1 MLKYL
6 NDSVSVLKGVG
17 PKKVEALDELGID
30 TIYDLL
36 TYYPFRYDDFQVK
49 DLSQIEDQEKVTIKG
64 KIAADPVVAH
74 FGRKRNL
81 LNIRLLVDN
90 DVVKVTFFNQPW
102 LKKQLP
108 VGKEVLIYGRFDKA
122 KASLSGIK
130 ILSSVDGNEMNP
142 IYPANKHIRQKT
154 ISDLVKLAFDEYKD
168 VIDDVIP
175 EDIIAKYKL
184 ESQKQVIQDM
194 HFPNDTKDAYLARR
208 TAKFNEFFLFQM
220 RLQALKSEEQKDAG
234 LAIKF
239 NQADMDAFINQLPFS
254 LTNAQQRVV
263 NEIQND
269 LSTTRQMN
277 RLLQGDVGS
286 GKTIVAAL
294 AILACIDGGYQAALM
309 APTEILA
316 EQHANKLATLFKDTK
331 VNVALLTGDT
341 KPAAR
346 KELLPRIKSGE
357 INLVIG
363 THALI
368 QDNVEYKNLGLAII
382 DEQHRFGV
390 NQRAKL
396 RQKNDGTNV
405 LAMTATP
412 IPRTLAITSYGEM
425 DVSIIDELPNGR
437 QPVKTAWIKEGQFKN
452 SVGFIKERLNAGEQI
467 YVVTPLVEE
476 SEAVDMKN
484 AINIYDNFKNM
495 FEPEFK
501 VGLLHGRMKDED
513 KNLVMTEF
521 KNNEF
526 QILVST
532 TVIEVGVDVSNA
544 TMMIVFNADH
554 FGLAQLHQLR
564 GRVGRGSSQ
573 SYCLL
578 VSDPKTETGVKRMN
592 VMVES
597 NDGFVISQ
605 KDLELRGPGD
615 IMGKAQSGL
624 PDFKVGDPVADLTML
639 SVAQQEAIQIVS
651 TNDWQNNPM
660 YSKLYSYV
668 HQKNNKKMFD

>member
-1 MLKYL
+1 MLKDL

-269 LSTTRQMN
+269 LSSTRQMN

-368 QDNVEYKNLGLAII
+368 QDSVEYKNLGLAII

-484 AINIYDNFKNM
+484 AINIYENFKNM

>member
-1 MLKYL
+1 MLKDL

-49 DLSQIEDQEKVTIKG
+49 DLSQIEDQEKVTIRG
-64 KIAADPVVAH
+64 KIVADPVVAH

-175 EDIIAKYKL
+175 EDIIEKYKL
-184 ESQKQVIQDM
+184 ESQKQVIHDM

-220 RLQALKSEEQKDAG
+220 RLQALKSEGQKDAG
-234 LAIKF
+234 LVIKF
-239 NQADMDAFINQLPFS
+239 NQDDVDAFINQLPFS

-269 LSTTRQMN
+269 LSSTLQMN

-286 GKTIVAAL
+286 GKTIVASL
-294 AILACIDGGYQAALM
+294 AILACIDGGYQSALM

-368 QDNVEYKNLGLAII
+368 QDSVEYKNLGLAII

-396 RQKNDGTNV
+396 RQKNNGTNV

-651 TNDWQNNPM
+651 TNDWKNNPM

>member
-1 MLKYL
+1 MKDL

-49 DLSQIEDQEKVTIKG
+49 DLSQIQDQEKVTIKG

-175 EDIIAKYKL
+175 EDIIEKYKL
-184 ESQKQVIQDM
+184 ESQRQVIKDM
-194 HFPNDTKDAYLARR
+194 HFPSDTKDAYLARR

-269 LSTTRQMN
+269 LSSTRQMN

-368 QDNVEYKNLGLAII
+368 QDSVEYKNLGLAII

-452 SVGFIKERLNAGEQI
+452 SVGFIKERLKAGEQI

>member
-1 MLKYL
+1 MLKDL

-64 KIAADPVVAH
+64 KIVADPVVAH

-175 EDIIAKYKL
+175 EDIIEKYKL
-184 ESQKQVIQDM
+184 ESQKQVIHDM

-269 LSTTRQMN
+269 LSSTRQMN

-286 GKTIVAAL
+286 GKTIVASL
-294 AILACIDGGYQAALM
+294 AILACIDGGYQSALM

-368 QDNVEYKNLGLAII
+368 QDSVEYKNLGLAII

-396 RQKNDGTNV
+396 RQKNNGTNV

>member
-1 MLKYL
+1 MLKNLYD
-6 NDSVSVLKGVG
+6 NVSVLKGVG
-17 PKKVEALDELGID
+17 PKKAEALAELDIN

-36 TYYPFRYDDFQVK
+36 TYYPFRYDDFKVK
-49 DLSQIEDQEKVTIKG
+49 NLSDIVDQEKVTLKG
-64 KIAADPVVAH
+64 KIAADPVVNY
-74 FGRKRNL
+74 FGRRRNL
-81 LNIRLLVDN
+81 LNARLLVGN
-90 DVVKVTFFNQPW
+90 DIVKVIFFNQPW
-102 LKKQLP
+102 LKKQMT
-108 VGKEVLIYGRFDKA
+108 VGEEILIYGRFDKN
-122 KASLSGIK
+122 KASLTGIK
-130 ILSSVDGNEMNP
+130 ILSSTEGNEMNP
-142 IYPANKHIRQKT
+142 IYPVNKHIRQKT
-154 ISDLVKLAFDEYKD
+154 IRDLVKLAFDEYKNC
-168 VIDDVIP
+168 I
-175 EDIIAKYKL
+175 EDIIPADIRDKYKL
-184 ESQKQVIQDM
+184 ESQLQVIHDM
-194 HFPNDTKDAYLARR
+194 HFPKTTKDAMLARR
-208 TAKFNEFFLFQM
+208 TAKFAEFFLFQM
-220 RLQALKSEEQKDAG
+220 RLQSLKSEEQKDIG
-234 LAIKF
+234 ISIKDDTDSVEKF
-239 NQADMDAFINQLPFS
+239 MGELPFQ
-254 LTNAQQRVV
+254 LTNAQKRVV
-263 NEIQND
+263 NDILGD
-269 LSTTRQMN
+269 LKSDRQMN

-294 AILACIDGGYQAALM
+294 AILFCINGGYQAALM

-316 EQHANKLATLFKDTK
+316 EQHANKLANLFAGTH

-341 KPAAR
+341 KAAAK
-346 KELLPRIKSGE
+346 KELLPRIANGE

-363 THALI
+363 THTLF
-368 QDNVEYKNLGLAII
+368 QDNVEYANLGLAII

-425 DVSIIDELPNGR
+425 DISIIDELPAGR
-437 QPVKTAWIKEGQFKN
+437 QSVQTAWIKEKQFDS
-452 SVGFIKERLNAGEQI
+452 SVDFIKQRLKSGEQI

-484 AINIYDNFKNM
+484 AVNIFENFKSI
-495 FEPEFK
+495 FESEFK
-501 VGLLHGRMKDED
+501 VGLLHGKMKDDE
-513 KNLVMTEF
+513 KNEVMTKFE
-521 KNNEF
+521 NNEY

-564 GRVGRGSSQ
+564 GRVGRGDKK

-578 VSDPKTETGVKRMN
+578 ISDPKTETGVKRMN
-592 VMVES
+592 VMVDS

-624 PDFKVGDPVADLTML
+624 PEFKIGDPVADLTML
-639 SVAQQEAIQIVS
+639 SIAQQEAIQIVS
-651 TNDWQNNPM
+651 QDDWKNITS
-660 YSKLYSYV
+660 YSKLYKYV
-668 HQKNNKKMFD
+668 QQKNNKKMFD

>member
-1 MLKYL
+1 MKDL

-175 EDIIAKYKL
+175 EDIIEKYKL
-184 ESQKQVIQDM
+184 ESQKQVIHDM

-234 LAIKF
+234 LVIKF
-239 NQADMDAFINQLPFS
+239 NRDDMDAFINQLPFS

-269 LSTTRQMN
+269 LSSTRQMN

-286 GKTIVAAL
+286 GKTIVASL
-294 AILACIDGGYQAALM
+294 AILACIDSGYQSALM

-368 QDNVEYKNLGLAII
+368 QDSVEYKNLGLAII

>member
-1 MLKYL
+1 MLKDL

-142 IYPANKHIRQKT
+142 IYPASKHIRQKT

-269 LSTTRQMN
+269 LSSTRQMN

-357 INLVIG
+357 INLIIG

-368 QDNVEYKNLGLAII
+368 QDSVEYKNLGLAII

-484 AINIYDNFKNM
+484 AINIYENFKNM

-564 GRVGRGSSQ
+564 GRVGRGISQ

-651 TNDWQNNPM
+651 TNNWQNNPM

>member
-1 MLKYL
+1 MKDL

-122 KASLSGIK
+122 KESLSGIK

-175 EDIIAKYKL
+175 EDIIEKYKL
-184 ESQKQVIQDM
+184 ESQRQVIKDM

-263 NEIQND
+263 NEIQSD
-269 LSTTRQMN
+269 LSSTRQMN

-368 QDNVEYKNLGLAII
+368 QDSVEYKNLGLAII

-452 SVGFIKERLNAGEQI
+452 SVGFIKERLKAGEQI

>member
-1 MLKYL
+1 MKDL

-175 EDIIAKYKL
+175 EDIIEKYKL
-184 ESQKQVIQDM
+184 ESQRQVIKDM

-263 NEIQND
+263 NEIQSD
-269 LSTTRQMN
+269 LSSTRQMN

-368 QDNVEYKNLGLAII
+368 QDSVEYKNLGLAII

-452 SVGFIKERLNAGEQI
+452 SVGFIKERLKAGEQI

-639 SVAQQEAIQIVS
+639 SVAQQEAIQIIS

>member
-1 MLKYL
+1 MLKDL

-175 EDIIAKYKL
+175 EDIIEKYKL
-184 ESQKQVIQDM
+184 ESQRQVIKDM

-263 NEIQND
+263 NEIQSD
-269 LSTTRQMN
+269 LSSTRQMN

-368 QDNVEYKNLGLAII
+368 QDSVEYKNLGLAII

-452 SVGFIKERLNAGEQI
+452 SVGFIKERLKAGEQI

-597 NDGFVISQ
+597 NDGFIISQ

>member
-1 MLKYL
+1 MLKDL

-108 VGKEVLIYGRFDKA
+108 VGKEVIIYGRFDKA

-269 LSTTRQMN
+269 LSSTRQMN

>member
-1 MLKYL
+1 MLKNLY
-6 NDSVSVLKGVG
+6 DSVSVLKGVG
-17 PKKVEALDELGID
+17 PKKVEALEELGIKS
-30 TIYDLL
+30 IYDLL

-49 DLSQIEDQEKVTIKG
+49 DLTQIVDQEKVTLKG
-64 KIAADPVVAH
+64 KIAADPVIAH
-74 FGRKRNL
+74 FGRKRNI

-90 DVVKVTFFNQPW
+90 DVIKVTFFNQPW

-108 VGKEVLIYGRFDKA
+108 VGKEVLIHGRFDKA
-122 KASLSGIK
+122 KASLAGIK
-130 ILSSVDGNEMNP
+130 ILSSVDNNEMNA

-168 VIDDVIP
+168 AIDDIIP
-175 EDIIAKYKL
+175 DKIIDKYKL
-184 ESQKQVIQDM
+184 EKQVKVIHDM
-194 HFPNDTKDAYLARR
+194 HFPTNTQDAMIARR

-220 RLQALKSEEQKDAG
+220 QLQSLKMAEQKDKGIEINYSA
-234 LAIKF
+234 
-239 NQADMDAFINQLPFS
+239 ADMENFIAELPFE
-254 LTNAQQRVV
+254 LTGAQLRVV
-263 NEIQND
+263 QEIYAD
-269 LSTTRQMN
+269 LKSSRQMN

-294 AILACIDGGYQAALM
+294 SILATIDGGYQAALM

-316 EQHANKLATLFKDTK
+316 EQHANKLAKLFENTK

-341 KPAAR
+341 KPAAK
-346 KELLPRIKSGE
+346 KELLPRIASGE

-368 QDNVEYKNLGLAII
+368 QDTVVYNNLGLAII

-390 NQRAKL
+390 NQRKIL
-396 RQKNDGTNV
+396 REKNDGTNV

-452 SVGFIKERLNAGEQI
+452 SIPFIKNRLNSGEQI

-484 AINIYDNFKNM
+484 AVNIYENFQKL
-495 FEPEFK
+495 FEPDFK
-501 VGLLHGRMKDED
+501 VGLLHGRMKDDE
-513 KNLVMTEF
+513 KNTIMGSFE
-521 KNNEF
+521 NNEF

-592 VMVES
+592 VMVQS

-624 PDFKVGDPVADLTML
+624 PEFKVGDPVADLKML
-639 SVAQQEAIQIVS
+639 SIAQQEAILVVN
-651 TNDWQNNPM
+651 TNNWQNESE

-668 HQKNNKKMFD
+668 QQKNNNKMFD

>member
-1 MLKYL
+1 MLKDL

-49 DLSQIEDQEKVTIKG
+49 DLSQIQDQEKVTIKG

-175 EDIIAKYKL
+175 EDIIEKYKL
-184 ESQKQVIQDM
+184 ESQRQVIKDM

-269 LSTTRQMN
+269 LSSTRQMN

-368 QDNVEYKNLGLAII
+368 QDSVEYKNLGLAII

-452 SVGFIKERLNAGEQI
+452 SVGFIKERLKAGEQI

>member
-1 MLKYL
+1 MLKDL

-175 EDIIAKYKL
+175 EDIIEKYKL

-220 RLQALKSEEQKDAG
+220 RLQALKSQEQKDAG

-239 NQADMDAFINQLPFS
+239 NQDDMDAFINQLPFS

-269 LSTTRQMN
+269 LSSTRQMN

-368 QDNVEYKNLGLAII
+368 QDSVEYKNLGLAII

-484 AINIYDNFKNM
+484 AINIYENFKNM

>member
-1 MLKYL
+1 MLKDLY
-6 NDSVSVLKGVG
+6 DSVSVLKGVG
-17 PKKVEALDELGID
+17 PKKVEALEELGIRS
-30 TIYDLL
+30 IYDLL
-36 TYYPFRYDDFQVK
+36 TYYPLRYDDFQVK
-49 DLSQIEDQEKVTIKG
+49 DLTQIVDQEKVTLKG
-64 KIAADPVVAH
+64 KIAADPVIAH
-74 FGRKRNL
+74 FGRKRNI

-90 DVVKVTFFNQPW
+90 DVIKVTFFNQPW

-108 VGKEVLIYGRFDKA
+108 VGKEVLIHGRFDKA
-122 KASLSGIK
+122 KASLAGIK
-130 ILSSVDGNEMNP
+130 ILSSVDNNEMNA

-168 VIDDVIP
+168 AIDDIIP
-175 EDIIAKYKL
+175 DKIIDKYKL
-184 ESQKQVIQDM
+184 EKQVKVIHDM
-194 HFPNDTKDAYLARR
+194 HFPTNNQDAMLARR

-220 RLQALKSEEQKDAG
+220 QLQSLKMAEQKDKG
-234 LAIKF
+234 IEINYSDSDMEKF
-239 NQADMDAFINQLPFS
+239 IEELPFK
-254 LTNAQQRVV
+254 LTGAQLRVV
-263 NEIQND
+263 REIYAD
-269 LSTTRQMN
+269 LKSNRQMN

-294 AILACIDGGYQAALM
+294 SILATIDGGYQAALM

-316 EQHANKLATLFKDTK
+316 EQHANKLAKLFENTK

-341 KPAAR
+341 KAAAK
-346 KELLPRIKSGE
+346 KELLPRIASGE

-368 QDNVEYKNLGLAII
+368 QDTVIYNNLGLAII

-390 NQRAKL
+390 NQRKIL
-396 RQKNDGTNV
+396 REKNDGTNV

-452 SVGFIKERLNAGEQI
+452 SIPFIKERLNSGEQI

-484 AINIYDNFKNM
+484 AVNIYENFQKL
-495 FEPEFK
+495 FEPDFK
-501 VGLLHGRMKDED
+501 VGLLHGRMKDEE
-513 KNLVMTEF
+513 KNSIMGSFE
-521 KNNEF
+521 NNEF

-592 VMVES
+592 VMVQS
-597 NDGFVISQ
+597 NDGFIISQ

-624 PDFKVGDPVADLTML
+624 PEFKVGDPVADLKML
-639 SVAQQEAIQIVS
+639 SIAQQEAILVVN
-651 TNDWQNNPM
+651 TNNWQNEPE

-668 HQKNNKKMFD
+668 QQKNNNKMFD

>member
-1 MLKYL
+1 MKDL

-108 VGKEVLIYGRFDKA
+108 VGKEVLIYGRFDKG

-175 EDIIAKYKL
+175 EDIIEKYKL
-184 ESQKQVIQDM
+184 ESQRQVIKDM

-263 NEIQND
+263 NEIQSD
-269 LSTTRQMN
+269 LSSTRQMN

-368 QDNVEYKNLGLAII
+368 QDSVEYKNLGLAII

-452 SVGFIKERLNAGEQI
+452 SVGFIKERLKAGEQI

>member
-1 MLKYL
+1 MKDL

-175 EDIIAKYKL
+175 EDIIEKYKL

-220 RLQALKSEEQKDAG
+220 RLQALKSEGQKDAG
-234 LAIKF
+234 LGIKF
-239 NQADMDAFINQLPFS
+239 NQDDMDAFINQLPFS

-269 LSTTRQMN
+269 LSSTRQMN

-286 GKTIVAAL
+286 GKTIVASL
-294 AILACIDGGYQAALM
+294 AILACIDGGYQSALM

-368 QDNVEYKNLGLAII
+368 QDSVEYKNLGLAII

-396 RQKNDGTNV
+396 RQKNNGTNV

>member
-1 MLKYL
+1 MLKDL

-368 QDNVEYKNLGLAII
+368 QDSVEYKNLGLAII

>member
-1 MLKYL
+1 MKNL
-6 NDSVSVLKGVG
+6 NDSVSILKGVG

-130 ILSSVDGNEMNP
+130 ILSSIDGNEMNP

-175 EDIIAKYKL
+175 EDIIEKYKL

-194 HFPNDTKDAYLARR
+194 HFPKDTKDAYLARR

-220 RLQALKSEEQKDAG
+220 RLQALKGEEQKDAG

-239 NQADMDAFINQLPFS
+239 NQSDMDAFIDQLPFS

-269 LSTTRQMN
+269 LSSTRQMN

-357 INLVIG
+357 INFVIG

-368 QDNVEYKNLGLAII
+368 QDGVEYKNLGLAII

-437 QPVKTAWIKEGQFKN
+437 QPVKTAWIKEGQFKS
-452 SVGFIKERLNAGEQI
+452 SVGFIKERLQAGEQI

>member
-1 MLKYL
+1 MKDL

-175 EDIIAKYKL
+175 EDIIEKYKL
-184 ESQKQVIQDM
+184 ESQRQVIKDM

-263 NEIQND
+263 NEIQSD
-269 LSTTRQMN
+269 LSSTRQMN

-368 QDNVEYKNLGLAII
+368 QDSVEYKNLGLAII

-452 SVGFIKERLNAGEQI
+452 SVGFIKERLKAGEQI

>member
-1 MLKYL
+1 MLKNLY
-6 NDSVSVLKGVG
+6 DSVSVLKGVG
-17 PKKVEALDELGID
+17 PKKVEALEELGIKS
-30 TIYDLL
+30 IYDLL

-49 DLSQIEDQEKVTIKG
+49 DLTQIVDQEKVTLKG
-64 KIAADPVVAH
+64 KIAADPVIAH
-74 FGRKRNL
+74 FGRKRNI

-90 DVVKVTFFNQPW
+90 DVIKVTFFNQPW

-108 VGKEVLIYGRFDKA
+108 VGKEVLIHGRFDKA
-122 KASLSGIK
+122 KASLAGIK
-130 ILSSVDGNEMNP
+130 ILSSVDNNEMNA

-168 VIDDVIP
+168 AIDDIIP
-175 EDIIAKYKL
+175 NKIIDKYKL
-184 ESQKQVIQDM
+184 EKQVKVIHDM
-194 HFPNDTKDAYLARR
+194 HFPTNTQDAMLARR

-220 RLQALKSEEQKDAG
+220 QLQSLKMAEQKDKGIEINYSA
-234 LAIKF
+234 
-239 NQADMDAFINQLPFS
+239 ADMENFIAELPFE
-254 LTNAQQRVV
+254 LTGAQLRVV
-263 NEIQND
+263 QEIYAD
-269 LSTTRQMN
+269 LKSSRQMN

-294 AILACIDGGYQAALM
+294 SILATIDGGYQAALM

-316 EQHANKLATLFKDTK
+316 EQHANKLAKLFENTK

-341 KPAAR
+341 KPAA
-346 KELLPRIKSGE
+346 KKKLLPRIASGE

-368 QDNVEYKNLGLAII
+368 QDSVVYNNLGLAII

-390 NQRAKL
+390 NQRKIL
-396 RQKNDGTNV
+396 REKNDGTNV

-452 SVGFIKERLNAGEQI
+452 SIPFIKDRLNSGEQI

-484 AINIYDNFKNM
+484 AVNIYENFQKL
-495 FEPEFK
+495 FEPDFK
-501 VGLLHGRMKDED
+501 VGLLHGRMKDDE
-513 KNLVMTEF
+513 KNTIMRSFE
-521 KNNEF
+521 NNEF

-592 VMVES
+592 VMVQS

-624 PDFKVGDPVADLTML
+624 PEFKVGDPVADLKML
-639 SVAQQEAIQIVS
+639 SIAQQEAILVVN
-651 TNDWQNNPM
+651 TNNWQNESE

-668 HQKNNKKMFD
+668 QQKNNNKMFD

>member
-1 MLKYL
+1 MLKDL

-175 EDIIAKYKL
+175 EDIIEKYKL

-239 NQADMDAFINQLPFS
+239 NQDDMDAFINQLPFS

-269 LSTTRQMN
+269 LSSTRQMN

-368 QDNVEYKNLGLAII
+368 QDSVEYKNLGLAII

-484 AINIYDNFKNM
+484 AINIYENFKNM

>member
-1 MLKYL
+1 MKDL

-49 DLSQIEDQEKVTIKG
+49 DLSQIEDQEKVTIEG

-175 EDIIAKYKL
+175 EDIIEKYKL

-220 RLQALKSEEQKDAG
+220 RLQALKSEGQKDAG
-234 LAIKF
+234 LGIKF
-239 NQADMDAFINQLPFS
+239 NQDDMDAFINQLPFS

-269 LSTTRQMN
+269 LSSTRQMN

-286 GKTIVAAL
+286 GKTIVASL
-294 AILACIDGGYQAALM
+294 AILACIDGGYQSALM

-368 QDNVEYKNLGLAII
+368 QDSVEYKNLGLAII

-651 TNDWQNNPM
+651 TNNWQNNPM
-660 YSKLYSYV
+660 YSTLYSYV

>member
-1 MLKYL
+1 MKDL

-168 VIDDVIP
+168 VIDDVVP
-175 EDIIAKYKL
+175 EDIIEKYKL

-269 LSTTRQMN
+269 LSSTRQMN

-368 QDNVEYKNLGLAII
+368 QDSVEYKNLGLAII

-484 AINIYDNFKNM
+484 AINIYENFKNM

>member
-1 MLKYL
+1 MLKDL

-175 EDIIAKYKL
+175 EDIIEKYKL
-184 ESQKQVIQDM
+184 ESQRQVIKDM

-263 NEIQND
+263 NEIQSD
-269 LSTTRQMN
+269 LSSTRQMN

-368 QDNVEYKNLGLAII
+368 QDSVEYKNLGLAII

-452 SVGFIKERLNAGEQI
+452 SVGFIKERLKAGEQI

-639 SVAQQEAIQIVS
+639 SVAQQEAIQIIS

>member
-1 MLKYL
+1 MLKNL
-6 NDSVSVLKGVG
+6 NDSVSILKGVG

-130 ILSSVDGNEMNP
+130 ILSSIDGNEMNP

-175 EDIIAKYKL
+175 EDIIEKYKL

-194 HFPNDTKDAYLARR
+194 HFPKDTKDAYLARR

-220 RLQALKSEEQKDAG
+220 RLQALKGEEQKDAG

-239 NQADMDAFINQLPFS
+239 NQSDMDAFIDQLPFS

-269 LSTTRQMN
+269 LSSTRQMN

-357 INLVIG
+357 INFVIG

-368 QDNVEYKNLGLAII
+368 QDGVEYKNLGLAII

-437 QPVKTAWIKEGQFKN
+437 QPVKTAWIKEGQFKS
-452 SVGFIKERLNAGEQI
+452 SVGFIKERLQAGEQI

>member
-1 MLKYL
+1 MLKDL

-269 LSTTRQMN
+269 LSSTRQMN

-341 KPAAR
+341 KQAAR

-368 QDNVEYKNLGLAII
+368 QDSVEYKNLGLAII

-437 QPVKTAWIKEGQFKN
+437 QPVKTAWIKEGRFKN

-484 AINIYDNFKNM
+484 AINIYENFKNM

-592 VMVES
+592 VMVEN

>member
-1 MLKYL
+1 MLKDL
-6 NDSVSVLKGVG
+6 NDSVSFLKGVG

-49 DLSQIEDQEKVTIKG
+49 DLSQIQDQEKVTIKG

-168 VIDDVIP
+168 VIDDVVP
-175 EDIIAKYKL
+175 EEIIEKYKL

-239 NQADMDAFINQLPFS
+239 NQSDMDAFINQLPFS

-269 LSTTRQMN
+269 LSSTRQMN

-316 EQHANKLATLFKDTK
+316 EQHANKLATLFRDTK

-368 QDNVEYKNLGLAII
+368 QDSVEYKNLGLAII

-501 VGLLHGRMKDED
+501 VGLLHGRMNDED

>member
-1 MLKYL
+1 MLKDL

-220 RLQALKSEEQKDAG
+220 RLQALKSQEQKDAG

-269 LSTTRQMN
+269 LSSTRQMN

-368 QDNVEYKNLGLAII
+368 QDSVEYKNLGLAII

-484 AINIYDNFKNM
+484 AINIYENFKNM

>member
-1 MLKYL
+1 MLKDL

-36 TYYPFRYDDFQVK
+36 TYYPFRYDDFQLK

-175 EDIIAKYKL
+175 EDIIEKYKL
-184 ESQKQVIQDM
+184 ESQRQVIKDM

-263 NEIQND
+263 NEIQSD
-269 LSTTRQMN
+269 LSSTRQMN

-368 QDNVEYKNLGLAII
+368 QDSVEYKNLGLAII

-452 SVGFIKERLNAGEQI
+452 SVGFIKERLKAGEQI

-639 SVAQQEAIQIVS
+639 SVAQQEAIQIIS

>member
-1 MLKYL
+1 MLKDL

-175 EDIIAKYKL
+175 EDIIEKYKL
-184 ESQKQVIQDM
+184 ESQKQVIHDM

-269 LSTTRQMN
+269 LSSTRQMN

-286 GKTIVAAL
+286 GKTIVASL
-294 AILACIDGGYQAALM
+294 AILACIDGGYQSALM

-368 QDNVEYKNLGLAII
+368 QDSVEYKNLGLAII

-396 RQKNDGTNV
+396 RQKNNGTNV

-452 SVGFIKERLNAGEQI
+452 SVGFIKERLNAGEKI

-651 TNDWQNNPM
+651 TNDWKNNPM